1 MNDRGKEIEM
11 FRLEDVIK
19 IVLITSILLI
29 TMSSITLSAEEIAT
43 KNDIILEQLHK
54 LNLGD
59 LQEEINRVNDRVD
72 SYLPKINLQEL
83 VVGFVKG
90 ELEISWGEIAKTILR
105 YLGKEVTAN
114 FSLLGQI
121 IILAVISAVLSI
133 FHQSFSSKTI
143 SNTANI
149 LIFLIISI
157 LILQAFQVAIQIG
170 VDAIDSMVS
179 FMQALLPI
187 LLSLLVSMGALTSA
201 AIFHP
206 LTLVIMTALSTA
218 IKFII
223 FPMIFLSVVL
233 NIVTRINQDFSL
245 SRLAGLFK
253 EISMGMLGLMFMLFI
268 GGLLLQG
275 GAAAITDS
283 LSLRTAKYLTGTFVP
298 VIGGIFSDAVDLIV
312 SCSLII
318 KNALNFFGMIVIII
332 IIAYPIIKLIALIF
346 IYKLASAI
354 VQPIADARLV
364 DILNDT
370 GNSLIM
376 IFLVVAAVSV
386 MFFMVL
392 TIIVG
397 TANLT
402 VMMR

>member
-1 MNDRGKEIEM
+1 M
-11 FRLEDVIK
+11 FRLENVIK

-43 KNDIILEQLHK
+43 KDDIILKQLHK

-59 LQEEINRVNDRVD
+59 LQEEITRVNDRAD
-72 SYLPKINLQEL
+72 SYLPKINLQKL
-83 VVGFVKG
+83 VIGFVKG
-90 ELEISWGEIAKTILR
+90 ELEISWAEIARTILK

-312 SCSLII
+312 TCSLII

>member
-1 MNDRGKEIEM
+1 ML
-11 FRLEDVIK
+11 RLKNTIR
-19 IVLITSILLI
+19 IVLITILLTFI
-29 TMSSITLSAEEIAT
+29 SINMSAEEIQT
-43 KNDIILEQLHK
+43 ENISKTDDIILQQLQK

-59 LQEEINRVNDRVD
+59 LQEEVNRVNDRVD
-72 SYLPKINLQEL
+72 SFLPKINLQQMI
-83 VVGFVKG
+83 VGFING
-90 ELEISWGEIAKTILR
+90 ELEFSWAELTRTLLR

-121 IILAVISAVLSI
+121 IVLAVISAVLSI

-149 LIFLIISI
+149 LIFLVISI

-170 VDAIDSMVS
+170 VDAIDNMVS

-187 LLSLLVSMGALTSA
+187 LLSLLVSTGALTSA

-206 LTLVIMTALSTA
+206 LTLVIITALSTG
-218 IKFII
+218 IKLII

-245 SRLAGLFK
+245 SRLASLFK
-253 EISMGMLGLMFMLFI
+253 EISMGMLGLIFMLFI

-332 IIAYPIIKLIALIF
+332 IIAYPIIKIIALIL
-346 IYKLASAI
+346 IYKIASAI